1 MITAA
6 LINFSAAFVV
16 FKSACFMGGLMTTI
30 NRALFVTDLPYVQ
43 DLASTCAR
51 NCDFACETMLSDG
64 TDLEAVAKKVTDEN
78 ILLVLSHGDLAA
90 ALRPLL
96 PVTLIEIPSDYIAL
110 CRSIENLRR
119 QGCKKIF
126 ILMPSIDNLKLRST
140 VRSVDPQ
147 DNCEISV
154 LKIPTSS
161 EYSIAIGD
169 ALLNGIDGIA
179 APLAMIKKVPAGSNI
194 RTDVIGVSETAITRL
209 FEAAKRIMHLEKV
222 KRLQLTRL
230 ELLINNITEGV
241 IIFNRDKDA
250 VFHNAQADRILHGVR
265 ERDMY
270 PLLEPMFEKT
280 RYNTVV
286 TINNRQVLM
295 NTMHF
300 VFPNTD
306 IDNHV
311 VIMQEG
317 TDIEKS
323 ERTLRSHNI
332 TKGLIARNKFST
344 LIGEDPKTRA
354 IIEQAKRFAR
364 TESTVILYGET
375 GVGKEVFAQSIHNE
389 SPRKAEAFVSVNC
402 AVLPPSLI
410 ESELFGY
417 VEGAFTGARSKGKK
431 GLFEMAHRGT
441 IFLDEIGELP
451 LDMQSRLLRVLQE
464 REIMRIG
471 DNKLTPV
478 DVRVICATNRNLME
492 QCSEGKFRTDLYYR
506 INVLRLNVPPL
517 RERRG
522 DIIPL
527 FTAYLER
534 FFGNK
539 DFVLEE
545 GAQDLLLSYS
555 WPGNIRELRNTAE
568 ACVLDGPR
576 VTRSSLLNL
585 LQDLDDGSS
594 RSTAAAAPDPLLPDN
609 EMRINLNELTSL
621 KDLERRTL
629 QGMLKIMSQDEICK
643 RLSFSKVTLWRK
655 LKE

>member
-1 MITAA
+1 
-6 LINFSAAFVV
+6 
-16 FKSACFMGGLMTTI
+16 MTTI
-30 NRALFVTDLPYVQ
+30 RHALFVTNLPYVR
-43 DLASTCAR
+43 DLAESCAR
-51 NCDFACETMLSDG
+51 KCDFACETWLSDSK
-64 TDLEAVAKKVTDEN
+64 DLEAIVKKVSDEN

-90 ALRPLL
+90 ALRPIL
-96 PVTLIEIPSDYIAL
+96 PVTLIEIPSDYIAM
-110 CRSIENLRR
+110 CHCVENLRH

-126 ILMPSIDNLKLRST
+126 VLIPSIDNLMTRST
-140 VRSVDPQ
+140 VHSADPT

-154 LKIPTSS
+154 LKIPTSQ

-179 APLAMIKKVPAGSNI
+179 APQGVIKKVPAGRNI
-194 RTDVIGVSETAITRL
+194 RTETIGVSETSITHM

-230 ELLINNITEGV
+230 ELLINNIAEGV

-270 PLLEPMFEKT
+270 PLLEPMFGKT
-280 RYNTVV
+280 KTNTVV
-286 TINNRQVLM
+286 SVNNKQVLM

-344 LIGEDPKTRA
+344 IIGEDPRTLA
-354 IIEQAKRFAR
+354 IIDQAKRFAR

-389 SPRKAEAFVSVNC
+389 SARKAEAFVSVNC
-402 AVLPPSLI
+402 AALPPSLI

-464 REIMRIG
+464 HEIMRIG

-492 QCSEGKFRTDLYYR
+492 QCNEGKFRTDLYYR

-527 FTAYLER
+527 FTFYLER
-534 FFGNK
+534 FFGNS

-545 GAQDLLLSYS
+545 EAQDLLLSYS

-576 VTRSSLLNL
+576 VTRSNL
-585 LQDLDDGSS
+585 LGLLQSLEIGSS
-594 RSTAAAAPDPLLPDN
+594 SNTAAAPPAPLLPDN
-609 EMRINLNELTSL
+609 EMRVNLNELTSL

-629 QGMLKIMSQDEICK
+629 QAMLRIMSQDEICK